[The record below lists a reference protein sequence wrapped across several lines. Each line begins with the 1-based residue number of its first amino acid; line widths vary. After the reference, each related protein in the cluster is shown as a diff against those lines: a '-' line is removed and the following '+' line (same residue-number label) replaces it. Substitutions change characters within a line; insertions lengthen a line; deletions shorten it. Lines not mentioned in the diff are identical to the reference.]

1 MRYLLCLFLFGCSG
15 LLAACSQGKPGQV
28 EPYVAV
34 HAQDK
39 QTAKPRQPT
48 QVADAISSAQEAEK
62 KVTERRSGLPPSH
75 CKSSEV
81 AYLNS
86 RVKKIHRS
94 EKGVTITPTQNILS
108 LCIDG
113 DNIIYRYGKI
123 GTVDLEKTA
132 TPEAPFYQ
140 HFARLGRIGMQ
151 RTFFSSGS
159 YYYYVTES
167 LGMGSGISIDVFDS
181 TDQIADLFSGLDPEV
196 DFWISEDVEL
206 PTASLLEKMP
216 PHKNM
221 Q

>member
-1 MRYLLCLFLFGCSG
+1 MRHLLCVFLFSCFS
-15 LLAACSQGKPGQV
+15 LLVACSQDKPDQV
-28 EPYVAV
+28 EPHVAV
-34 HAQDK
+34 HTQDK
-39 QTAKPRQPT
+39 QTAKSRPT
-48 QVADAISSAQEAEK
+48 QVADTTSRAQGAEK
-62 KVTERRSGLPPSH
+62 EVTEPQSSLPPSH
-75 CKSSEV
+75 CKPSEV

-86 RVKKIHRS
+86 RVKQIHRS
-94 EKGVTITPTQNILS
+94 EKGVTTPPTKNILS

-123 GTVDLEKTA
+123 GIVDLEKTA

-151 RTFFSSGS
+151 RTFFNNGS

-181 TDQIADLFSGLDPEV
+181 SGQIADLFSGLDPEV
-196 DFWISEDVEL
+196 DFWISKDVQL
-206 PTASLLEKMP
+206 PTASLLEKIP

>member
-1 MRYLLCLFLFGCSG
+1 MRHLLSVFLFGCFS
-15 LLAACSQGKPGQV
+15 LLAACSQDKPKLV
-28 EPYVAV
+28 EPHVAV

-39 QTAKPRQPT
+39 QTA
-48 QVADAISSAQEAEK
+48 AISTQEAAK
-62 KVTERRSGLPPSH
+62 KVTEPQSRLPPSH
-75 CKSSEV
+75 CKSPEV

-94 EKGVTITPTQNILS
+94 EKGVTTTPTQNILS

-113 DNIIYRYGKI
+113 DKIIYRFGKI
-123 GTVDLEKTA
+123 NTVDIEKTA

-151 RTFFSSGS
+151 RTFFNNGS

-181 TDQIADLFSGLDPEV
+181 SGQIADPFSGLDPEV
-196 DFWISEDVEL
+196 DFWVSTDVQL

-216 PHKNM
+216 PHKDM

>member
-1 MRYLLCLFLFGCSG
+1 MRHLLCVFLFSCFS
-15 LLAACSQGKPGQV
+15 LLAACSQNKR
-28 EPYVAV
+28 
-34 HAQDK
+34 
-39 QTAKPRQPT
+39 TAPPIQPT
-48 QVADAISSAQEAEK
+48 QAVEAISRAQEAEK
-62 KVTERRSGLPPSH
+62 KVTESQSRLPPSH
-75 CKSSEV
+75 CKPSEV

-94 EKGVTITPTQNILS
+94 EKGATTTATQNIVS

-113 DNIIYRYGKI
+113 DNIIYRFGEI

-151 RTFFSSGS
+151 RTFFSNGS

-181 TDQIADLFSGLDPEV
+181 SSQIADLFSDLDPEV
-196 DFWISEDVEL
+196 DFWISTDVQL
-206 PTASLLEKMP
+206 PTASLLEKIP
-216 PHKNM
+216 PHKEM